1 MSQSGGVRQQ
11 AKQGN
16 PEAIETLLNQA
27 LLHKQMTTQVSLED
41 GWLYIALHC
50 QANPDLQTALVLI
63 DREISRLNSLLIRRI
78 RIEADSQQQEEFAW
92 SQEFDLGTYSQ
103 VGNTPAI
110 VRDRSSPSPAP
121 HPPNLPHPPH
131 LSPLPK
137 PGLAPLKINNQGLNA
152 LVVGFLLAIVLINV
166 GILRVLFYGFNVLV
180 HELGHAVTHWL
191 FGRPAIPT
199 VNILYGGG
207 VTLTGGQSPLLIGL
221 VYAGIGYLFYR
232 SRHYPRVLGVLAGC
246 TALYTLCLLTSLNII
261 LSIFM
266 GKGMEAIAIV
276 VCLYLAISGYYCRF
290 VGDRAIYAM
299 LGFYTFFSGVQF
311 SWQLLHDA
319 NYRANYEEGIGG
331 GVIDND
337 FVILA
342 TQYFHV
348 DLSAIANF
356 FLLCCLLAPAIA
368 FLLYRYERWWVNG
381 IQQLFA
387 VKQ

>member
-1 MSQSGGVRQQ
+1 MSQAGGLRQQ

-16 PEAIETLLNQA
+16 SAAIETLLNQA
-27 LLHKQMTTQVSLED
+27 LLHKQMTVHVSLED
-41 GWLYIALHC
+41 GWLHIALHC
-50 QANPDLQTALVLI
+50 LLDPDLQTALILI
-63 DREISRLNSLLIRRI
+63 DREISRLNSPLIRRI
-78 RIEADSQQQEEFAW
+78 RIEADSNQQELEW
-92 SQEFDLGTYSQ
+92 SQEFDLGTYSR
-103 VGNTPAI
+103 VASPPVTA
-110 VRDRSSPSPAP
+110 RDRSSTSPSP

-152 LVVGFLLAIVLINV
+152 LVVGFLLAIVLSNV

-180 HELGHAVTHWL
+180 HELGHAVTDWL

-207 VTLTGGQSPLLIGL
+207 VTLTGGQSPLVIGL

-232 SRHYPRVLGVLAGC
+232 SRHYPRVLGVLTGF
-246 TALYTLCLLTSLNII
+246 TILYTLCLLTSLNMI
-261 LSIFM
+261 LTIFM
-266 GKGMEAIAIV
+266 GKGMEGIAIV

-299 LGFYTFFSGVQF
+299 LGFYTFFSGLRF
-311 SWQLLHDA
+311 SWQLLHDVD
-319 NYRANYEEGIGG
+319 YRANYEEGIGG
-331 GVIDND
+331 GAIDND

-348 DLSAIANF
+348 DLSVIANF